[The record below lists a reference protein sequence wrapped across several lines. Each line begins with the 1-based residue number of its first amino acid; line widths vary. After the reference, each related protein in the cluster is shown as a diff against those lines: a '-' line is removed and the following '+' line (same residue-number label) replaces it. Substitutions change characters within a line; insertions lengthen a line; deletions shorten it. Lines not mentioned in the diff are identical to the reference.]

1 MISVLVCTR
10 KSLFSPVDK
19 KNLLHMQVTHLKT
32 AIEEV
37 NREYNRML
45 GELESLN
52 TIKEENIV

>member
-1 MISVLVCTR
+1 MISVLVCAR

-19 KNLLHMQVTHLKT
+19 KNLLHMQVTHLKI